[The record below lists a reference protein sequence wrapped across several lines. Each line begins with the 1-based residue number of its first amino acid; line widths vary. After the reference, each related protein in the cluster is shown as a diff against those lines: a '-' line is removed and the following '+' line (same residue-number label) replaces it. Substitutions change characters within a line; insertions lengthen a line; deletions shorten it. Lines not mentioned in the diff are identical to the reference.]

1 MPAEI
6 GRIAMVTMHT
16 SPAAR
21 PGTGDAGGMNVVV
34 LALAR
39 ELAGR
44 GIEVD
49 LITRAESIPEPVE
62 LGHRVRLVPIEAGPR
77 QPLPKSE
84 LAVIGDEFGEGV
96 ADVARQR
103 NYDVIHAHY
112 WLSGLATLPVAIELG
127 VPFVQS
133 FHTLAAM
140 KNSRLALDDS
150 PEPEQRMRAEAFI
163 AGEADAVIAGSSA
176 EVHALIDQVNA
187 PADRLWVIPPGV
199 DARLFT
205 PHLAAAAPA
214 VRRWLDIDGGRP
226 IVAVVGRIQ
235 PHKGQDLALHVLAEL
250 REQFGSAPALVIAGE
265 ATPGDDDYLHRL
277 RELAVELEVA
287 HEVRFVGAL
296 DRIELAELF
305 AAAAVTLVPSHTET
319 FGLVALESAA
329 CGTPAIGSRS
339 TGLADSIADGRSGL
353 LMASRNPAEWARAVA
368 SLLDDSDRLATLSR
382 EARAH
387 AETYSWEAAAA
398 ALVSVYESL

>member
-1 MPAEI
+1 
-6 GRIAMVTMHT
+6 MVTMHT

-21 PGTGDAGGMNVVV
+21 PGTGDAGGMNVAV

-49 LITRAESIPEPVE
+49 LITRAEAAPVPVD
-62 LGHRVRLVPIEAGPR
+62 LGHRMRLVPVEAGLR
-77 QPLPKSE
+77 QPLPKTE
-84 LAVIGDEFGEGV
+84 LAAIGDEFGEAV
-96 ADVARQR
+96 AEVARER
-103 NYDVIHAHY
+103 DYDVIHAHY

-140 KNSRLALDDS
+140 KNRSLARDDS

-163 AGEADAVIAGSSA
+163 ANQADAVVAGSSA
-176 EVHALIDQVNA
+176 EVDALIDQVRA
-187 PADRLWVIPPGV
+187 PANRLWVIPPGV
-199 DARLFT
+199 DAHLFT
-205 PHLAAAAPA
+205 PQLAAAAPA
-214 VRRWLDIDGGRP
+214 VRRWLDIDGERP
-226 IVAVVGRIQ
+226 IIAVVGRVQ

-250 REQFGSAPALVIAGE
+250 REHVATMPVLVIAGE
-265 ATPGDDDYLHRL
+265 ATPGDEDYLQRL
-277 RELAVELEVA
+277 RELAVELDVERD
-287 HEVRFVGAL
+287 VRFVGAL

-305 AAAAVTLVPSHTET
+305 AAASVTLVPSHTET

-339 TGLADSIADGRSGL
+339 TGLADAIADGRSGF
-353 LMASRNPAEWARAVA
+353 LMASRNPVEWARAVA
-368 SLLDDSDRLATLSR
+368 SLLADQNRLAAVSLASR
-382 EARAH
+382 EH
-387 AETYSWEAAAA
+387 AEACSWEAAAT
-398 ALVSVYESL
+398 ALVGVYESL